1 MVICSLA
8 LLLPTRLLA
17 AGGRTASHTATSLTS
32 PTTHSNPPHT
42 PNAEGDDAEG
52 YADGDGHGDATP
64 NATPAHR
71 MMDTAP
77 CIVHSR

>member
-1 MVICSLA
+1 MPSY
-8 LLLPTRLLA
+8 LLVYFLLS
-17 AGGRTASHTATSLTS
+17 AGGRTVNHTATSLTS
-32 PTTHSNPPHT
+32 PTTHSNPTPN

-52 YADGDGHGDATP
+52 DADGEGHGDATP

-71 MMDTAP
+71 IMDTAP